1 MFLYCYRCNAI
12 FCGVNLVYLYLFN
25 TCFPLILRDKIVNV
39 ILYAYYSKTQVVF
52 IFFCEILLKICY
64 CSHTTVPRGVL
75 AYSCQ
80 KSRDI
85 YFFQWVKKLYNSRY
99 SFSVFLESPYRI
111 IYCNNESPVLPFPG
125 VHLAGM

>member
-1 MFLYCYRCNAI
+1 MNNSYITIIKEKRTVLSRKRVPLNQNECTADFGI
-12 FCGVNLVYLYLFN
+12 GVPFEQNLQ
-25 TCFPLILRDKIVNV
+25 DKIVSV

-80 KSRDI
+80 NPEI
-85 YFFQWVKKLYNSRY
+85 FIFFQWVKKLYNSRY
-99 SFSVFLESPYRI
+99 SFSVSSKART
-111 IYCNNESPVLPFPG
+111 V
-125 VHLAGM
+125 